1 MRKNLAIFLMTKVEQ
16 VDIVV
21 LDVLTKEDL
30 KRDLEEKKN

>member
-1 MRKNLAIFLMTKVEQ
+1 MKENSAIFLMTKEEQ